1 MLNGS
6 GSALS
11 SAARQSRAQAKY
23 AIGLGAFVLVFAAA
37 AFILYLHY
45 SGDISAYESAS
56 SCASPGD
63 ALQGQACV
71 HKGQARALSTGRH
84 DRLEAVVEFD
94 SLPAHTFGTSFPNNN
109 EPSSTALT
117 AGTTT
122 DGEIWAG
129 KVTRLAG
136 KPTVDN
142 PEAHPANALPR
153 VRGRVLGG
161 RARDSGP
168 VRRTRTGGVA
178 GQVIGSWACG

>member
-1 MLNGS
+1 LLNGS

-71 HKGQARALSTGRH
+71 YKGQARVLSTGRH

-142 PEAHPANALPR
+142 PEAHPATPYLEFAVGFLVGGLVILGLSAGLARVAWR
-153 VRGRVLGG
+153 VR
-161 RARDSGP
+161 
-168 VRRTRTGGVA
+168 
-178 GQVIGSWACG
+178 